1 MSYEFDVLVDT
12 APVVPGSTQYT
23 IIIVVIVIILLVAII
38 VGKIKEGR
46 VGGFQRFLSA
56 VMLVVYAK
64 KNNLWCFASST
75 KPYISPDIAEK
86 KEPLVEHHPYG
97 RPRPTET

>member
-46 VGGFQRFLSA
+46 VADFKGFFQR
-56 VMLVVYAK
+56 
-64 KNNLWCFASST
+64 
-75 KPYISPDIAEK
+75 
-86 KEPLVEHHPYG
+86 
-97 RPRPTET
+97 